1 VTLKF
6 ESAHVIADIL
16 EAALPGELSPELSDT
31 YRRGPRGGVHGVD
44 HRPEAGPSPRRYGIT
59 QAIAWRSGSI
69 HHGETLSYAPGGP
82 GRYAR
87 YGHGYRLPAGPT
99 TDAILAV
106 WTARNVRTVEAGQ
119 LSVVVDRLVAKLAA
133 QDPVDRKAV
142 AALRRLAAE
151 FRRWERAGVF
161 SADDPSTKPSRL
173 AALVSRS
180 DLRWL
185 RHSVFLALAGN
196 PSTPVEALVELAAR
210 PSLSATVAEAV
221 AHHPSTPTGTVIE
234 LVRRS
239 TDDWTVAL
247 ARDPST
253 PPEVLVGLADGTPE
267 RVRRAVAG
275 NPSTPA
281 EVLVAH
287 SLDEDWLVRSDVAG
301 NPSTPPEVLARL
313 AGDVDGSVRE
323 SVAGNAS
330 APPETL
336 ARLAGIEDHLGL
348 VGANLASNVSTP
360 PEVLAALAEG
370 ADRVLRR
377 HLARNVSTPP
387 EVLAALAVDGDFQA
401 SDFARHNPSTPIALT
416 AA

>member
-6 ESAHVIADIL
+6 ESA
-16 EAALPGELSPELSDT
+16 LPGELDPELSDA
-31 YRRGPRGGVHGVD
+31 YIYGPRGGVHGVD

-87 YGHGYRLPAGPT
+87 YGSGCRLPAGPT

-106 WTARNVRTVEAGQ
+106 WTARNVRTVE
-119 LSVVVDRLVAKLAA
+119 
-133 QDPVDRKAV
+133 
-142 AALRRLAAE
+142 
-151 FRRWERAGVF
+151 
-161 SADDPSTKPSRL
+161 
-173 AALVSRS
+173 
-180 DLRWL
+180 
-185 RHSVFLALAGN
+185 
-196 PSTPVEALVELAAR
+196 
-210 PSLSATVAEAV
+210 
-221 AHHPSTPTGTVIE
+221 
-234 LVRRS
+234 
-239 TDDWTVAL
+239 
-247 ARDPST
+247 
-253 PPEVLVGLADGTPE
+253 
-267 RVRRAVAG
+267 
-275 NPSTPA
+275 
-281 EVLVAH
+281 
-287 SLDEDWLVRSDVAG
+287 AG